1 MGVFLSLSDT
11 RARNPSKSQV
21 MWAFTLLPG
30 ELIPTYYRSS
40 RCRTPTTPWRR
51 RKRLIPCLYIM
62 DPCHNQKGNNGEFDL
77 LNFLSVASKEWGRDT
92 LMFLV
97 MQISLT
103 NYFCCVNLLLI
114 YFCDVVKGL
123 RGLSKTHF
131 EKWGYVLLIIVVG
144 WKKAVVTFVVHNT

>member
-40 RCRTPTTPWRR
+40 STPTPR

-77 LNFLSVASKEWGRDT
+77 LNFLSVASKEWGHDT

-97 MQISLT
+97 MHISLT